1 MDLNAKSVIRIL
13 KTNFNYK
20 VVKTKLG
27 EGVEVD
33 AFTGFKY
40 ANITG
45 AGYLDDPKYPF
56 TPKGLMKIFYNA
68 CEYKFVTG
76 VFDNTYLKN
85 TPYNFSLIKPFL
97 FDSKKV
103 ILPVE
108 FNNEHELQRKLIKL
122 MKSVKNSKK
131 YIIQRIELSKKGNGM
146 EPFLEFLACETL
158 SVNSLV
164 ENQIP
169 LRHSSGSPDF
179 GSYKINLDNFQFKN
193 MSVIELAMIRVGS
206 RFSKSKELNEK
217 IIVGEA
223 KTITSKTIVKQLD
236 KYLKTKLFDEGLMI
250 SNKKQEE
257 VDYLGKLLINKN
269 YRIKIIKPK
278 TNISTKLQRQLK
290 YKDWLRNY
298 IKFYLIANLTNDEFN
313 KFYKKRLNSKISN
326 KEDIVK
332 FIKII
337 SVKDIL
343 NEINKV
349 IKNGTIK

>member
-1 MDLNAKSVIRIL
+1 
-13 KTNFNYK
+13 
-20 VVKTKLG
+20 
-27 EGVEVD
+27 
-33 AFTGFKY
+33 
-40 ANITG
+40 
-45 AGYLDDPKYPF
+45 
-56 TPKGLMKIFYNA
+56 
-68 CEYKFVTG
+68 
-76 VFDNTYLKN
+76 
-85 TPYNFSLIKPFL
+85 
-97 FDSKKV
+97 
-103 ILPVE
+103 
-108 FNNEHELQRKLIKL
+108 
-122 MKSVKNSKK
+122 
-131 YIIQRIELSKKGNGM
+131 
-146 EPFLEFLACETL
+146 
-158 SVNSLV
+158 
-164 ENQIP
+164 
-169 LRHSSGSPDF
+169 
-179 GSYKINLDNFQFKN
+179 
-193 MSVIELAMIRVGS
+193 
-206 RFSKSKELNEK
+206 
-217 IIVGEA
+217 
-223 KTITSKTIVKQLD
+223 
-236 KYLKTKLFDEGLMI
+236 MI